1 MSADTVATQQPKHA
15 RQAALPDDLKVTQW
29 GVMRSEWLKFWS
41 LRSSI
46 YSLVIAVVAMIG
58 LDCLFAYATV
68 NRYERQLALHPGA
81 TLHFDATD
89 TAMRGYLLVQLVVG
103 VLGVLVVS
111 GEYSTGMIRS
121 SLAAAPKRLPVL
133 WAKAIILSVIVFV
146 ATTIS
151 SFIAYFAVQPI
162 LNTQGLG
169 YSMTAP
175 GMMRALFGVGI
186 YVTGIGLLGVGLA
199 WILRHTAGAIA
210 TLFGLLL
217 ILPTVGE
224 LLPDDWQPHILPY
237 LPSNAGTQLATASPD
252 PTGLAPWT
260 GFGVMCIWIVVIIV
274 AGAVLLRRRDA

>member
-1 MSADTVATQQPKHA
+1 MSTDTMAAPPRHA
-15 RQAALPDDLKVTQW
+15 RHAALPPDLKVTQW
-29 GVMRSEWLKFWS
+29 GVIRSEWLKFWS

-46 YSLVIAVVAMIG
+46 YSLVIAVIGMIG

-68 NRYERQLALHPGA
+68 SRVAAKGLSPAELA
-81 TLHFDATD
+81 HFHAAD

-111 GEYSTGMIRS
+111 GEYGTGMIRS

-133 WAKAIILSVIVFV
+133 WGKAITVAVIVFV
-146 ATTIS
+146 SSTIS

-162 LNTQGLG
+162 LNSQGLG
-169 YSMTAP
+169 YALTSS
-175 GMMRALFGVGI
+175 GVLRAVFGVGL
-186 YVTGIGLLGVGLA
+186 YATGIALLGVGLG

-210 TLFGLLL
+210 TLFGLIL

-224 LLPDDWQPHILPY
+224 LLPDTWQPHVLPY
-237 LPSNAGTQLATASPD
+237 LPSNAGGQLASANPD

-260 GFGVMCIWIVVIIV
+260 GFGVLCIWIAVIVV
-274 AGAVLLRRRDA
+274 AGALLLRRRDA

>member
-1 MSADTVATQQPKHA
+1 MSTDTIAAPPRHA
-15 RQAALPDDLKVTQW
+15 LHAELPADLKVTQW
-29 GVMRSEWLKFWS
+29 GVIRSEWLKFWS

-46 YSLVIAVVAMIG
+46 YSLVIAVVGMIG
-58 LDCLFAYATV
+58 LDCLFSYATV
-68 NRYERQLALHPGA
+68 ARYQELAARHSPELS
-81 TLHFDATD
+81 HFNAAD

-111 GEYSTGMIRS
+111 GEYGTGMIRS

-133 WAKAIILSVIVFV
+133 WGKAITLSAIVFV
-146 ATTIS
+146 TITIS

-169 YSMTAP
+169 YSLTAS
-175 GMMRALFGVGI
+175 GVERAVFGVGL
-186 YVTGIGLLGVGLA
+186 YATGIGLLGVGLG

-210 TLFGLLL
+210 TLFGLIL

-224 LLPDDWQPHILPY
+224 LLPDSWQPHILPY
-237 LPSNAGTQLATASPD
+237 LPSNAGGQLASASPD

-260 GFGVMCIWIVVIIV
+260 GFGVLCIWIAVIVV